1 MFIVFFYIDVHALDL
16 VKLPK
21 KEQKVTN
28 RKKTKK
34 VDLPDWHLTGKET
47 MQYIQE
53 AHTRQEEKQKKEE
66 KYEKIKTEAV
76 KNAKKKWKKWT
87 KKALKVICLMRTKWV
102 NKHCPLVVI
111 PDVSV
116 FL

>member
-28 RKKTKK
+28 RKKPKK
-34 VDLPDWHLTGKET
+34 VPDWHLTGKET
-47 MQYIQE
+47 MQYIRE

-66 KYEKIKTEAV
+66 KYEKIITEAV
-76 KNAKKKWKKWT
+76 KNAKKNE
-87 KKALKVICLMRTKWV
+87 R
-102 NKHCPLVVI
+102 NE
-111 PDVSV
+111 
-116 FL
+116 

>member
-1 MFIVFFYIDVHALDL
+1 MFLVLFYIDVQALDL

-34 VDLPDWHLTGKET
+34 VPDWYLTGNET

-53 AHTRQEEKQKKEE
+53 AHTRQEEKKKKEE

-76 KNAKKKWKKWT
+76 KNARKNERNERKIRQK
-87 KKALKVICLMRTKWV
+87 
-102 NKHCPLVVI
+102 
-111 PDVSV
+111 
-116 FL
+116 

>member
-34 VDLPDWHLTGKET
+34 VPDWHLTGKET
-47 MQYIQE
+47 MQYIRE

-76 KNAKKKWKKWT
+76 KNAKKNERNERKNRRK
-87 KKALKVICLMRTKWV
+87 
-102 NKHCPLVVI
+102 
-111 PDVSV
+111 
-116 FL
+116 

>member
-16 VKLPK
+16 VKLPQ

-28 RKKTKK
+28 RKKPKK
-34 VDLPDWHLTGKET
+34 VPDWHLTGKET
-47 MQYIQE
+47 MQYIRE

-76 KNAKKKWKKWT
+76 KNAKKNERNERKNRRK
-87 KKALKVICLMRTKWV
+87 
-102 NKHCPLVVI
+102 
-111 PDVSV
+111 
-116 FL
+116 

>member
-28 RKKTKK
+28 RKKPKK
-34 VDLPDWHLTGKET
+34 VPDWHLTGKET
-47 MQYIQE
+47 MQYIRE

-66 KYEKIKTEAV
+66 KYEKKKLRQLKMQK
-76 KNAKKKWKKWT
+76 KN
-87 KKALKVICLMRTKWV
+87 
-102 NKHCPLVVI
+102 
-111 PDVSV
+111 
-116 FL
+116 